1 MRPLKIS
8 LTLIL
13 VGLMLWLTL
22 PARSS
27 APSDRS
33 MPPQVLMK
41 LHPALAKQLLSEPN
55 APVRVQIVMREQVA
69 LAAAD
74 RAGLVAHLQARAE
87 RSQAGVRA
95 LLTTLHASD
104 VRPLWINNS
113 IAARLDRVGVLA
125 VAERADVALIKL
137 DQLRQWV
144 APLKV
149 QSPIDDFQS
158 PASIEWG
165 LIQIHADQVWSAL
178 GITGTG
184 VVVANMDTGVDW
196 QHPALR
202 ANYRGLSPKGLV
214 NHTGNWID
222 TTNEATIY
230 PFDGFGHG
238 THTLGTLAG
247 QGGIGVAPGA
257 RWIAVRVL
265 NSQGYGLDSWIH
277 AGFQWILAPNGQADL
292 APDILNNSWGNNLGG
307 VEEFRPDVQL
317 LNAAGIFTVFSNGNA
332 GPGGGTVGS
341 PASFPESFSVGA
353 TDHYDQ
359 LALFSSRGPSP
370 FDVIKPDVSAP
381 GVGVLSS
388 IPGGVYVRADGT
400 SMAAPHVA
408 GTAALMYSA
417 RPDLTIA
424 AARFALTSTTTR
436 PTTDTYPNNLYGWG
450 RIDAFR
456 AVLAVAQTGF
466 LSGTITRQDN
476 AAPIEWAT
484 VAAQSDVNALAITT
498 TNVHGHYQ
506 LPLSAAHYT
515 VTVAAFG
522 YQPQAQAN
530 IVVLTDTVT
539 RRDYVLTPLPQGQL
553 KGRLLNV
560 TGTQLV
566 SGTLFIGGAP
576 LSQVVSGSF
585 SLDLPVGVHTLEV
598 RAPRHRIVS
607 ATVTIKANETLD
619 QDFVLPDAPTIL
631 LIDGGRWYNDPA
643 GLYFRQALADA
654 RYQYDTWPVIDPL
667 VNRPV
672 TRTLRT
678 YDTVIWSA
686 PLDSPGYIGADGVIS
701 DFLDTG
707 GHLLLSGQDVAYFD
721 GWWTPSLYFDQQL
734 LAGYVADD
742 APARA
747 LTGQNHYAG
756 QTITIAGG
764 DGADDQALPDVIR
777 SLAPQITQNA
787 FEYASDSLGAP
798 GILGAQTIDRCRP
811 YRAAYLAFGF
821 QGINDRQA
829 RADVLTRTLAA
840 LDRPPLQQVY
850 AFDADTTPLVG
861 PPGTIVTRAL
871 TLYNFDEVAAHTPMT
886 LTVDSAWPITFTPTS
901 VDFASCAQQTMIV
914 TAAIPLTAPTG
925 ALNPIVIHAR
935 PPSALAAIST
945 TLTVKAPG
953 AVLLVEDDR
962 WYSMEAAYRAGLEAS
977 AVPYDVWRVPTNW
990 SGFEPSAPDID
1001 RLRWYPSAIWFTGY
1015 DWYQTLT
1022 AKNEQTLRQFAAE
1035 GGRFALSSQ
1044 DYLSERGFNAF
1055 GREVLGV
1062 LAFSE
1067 DVVARQASGPHGSR
1081 FAGLNRAALSWPY
1094 RNYSDALAPQPGASV
1109 ELIGQHGWPIALSNA
1124 YGAGRALFMAFG
1136 WEGFAPEQQ
1145 STAMHGVISALSW
1158 LGSSTVQFDREVAVL
1173 GEPLTLTIRAV
1184 NDGPRVIDQAA
1195 LTATLPISLAG
1206 LGDPLVVWQGA
1217 LQPGEVVTQVLTVT
1231 PTASG
1236 AISLPVVFHDL
1247 DHQLAFTSLAQVAV
1261 DVPVIEV
1268 QLSPSASP
1276 VTPHQVVT
1284 WTLTA
1289 HNRGADWPTGVITGL
1304 LPFEQFA
1311 IDDTVTATLGT
1322 ATHLSGTVTWR
1333 GALLADQSI
1342 TVTYQLTTPFDVENQ
1357 VLYGSAAVIADAG
1370 VWHTGA
1376 WLTLLPRRAY
1386 LPIVRK

>member
-1 MRPLKIS
+1 VINFNDD
-8 LTLIL
+8 I
-13 VGLMLWLTL
+13 G
-22 PARSS
+22 
-27 APSDRS
+27 
-33 MPPQVLMK
+33 
-41 LHPALAKQLLSEPN
+41 
-55 APVRVQIVMREQVA
+55 VM
-69 LAAAD
+69 
-74 RAGLVAHLQARAE
+74 
-87 RSQAGVRA
+87 
-95 LLTTLHASD
+95 
-104 VRPLWINNS
+104 
-113 IAARLDRVGVLA
+113 
-125 VAERADVALIKL
+125 
-137 DQLRQWV
+137 
-144 APLKV
+144 
-149 QSPIDDFQS
+149 
-158 PASIEWG
+158 
-165 LIQIHADQVWSAL
+165 
-178 GITGTG
+178 
-184 VVVANMDTGVDW
+184 
-196 QHPALR
+196 
-202 ANYRGLSPKGLV
+202 
-214 NHTGNWID
+214 
-222 TTNEATIY
+222 
-230 PFDGFGHG
+230 
-238 THTLGTLAG
+238 GTLAG
-247 QGGIGVAPGA
+247 QDGIGVAPGA
-257 RWIAVRVL
+257 KWIAVRVL

-277 AGFQWILAPNGQADL
+277 AGFQWILAPNGDPAL
-292 APDILNNSWGNNLGG
+292 APDVLSNSWGNNLGG

-332 GPGGGTVGS
+332 GPGSGTVGS

-353 TDHYDQ
+353 TDQYDH

-388 IPGGVYVRADGT
+388 IPGGVYVRANGT

-424 AARFALTSTTTR
+424 AARFALTSTVTR

-450 RIDAFR
+450 RIDAYR

-476 AAPIEWAT
+476 GTPLEWAT
-484 VAAQSDVNALAITT
+484 VTAQSDVNGLAAVT
-498 TNVHGHYQ
+498 TNARGDYQ

-515 VTVAAFG
+515 VTVSAFG
-522 YQPQAQAN
+522 YQPQTQAN
-530 IVVLTDTVT
+530 IVVLTNTVT
-539 RRDYVLTPLPQGQL
+539 RRDFTLTPLPQGQL

-566 SGTLFIGGAP
+566 SGTLFVGGAP

-585 SLDLPVGVHTLEV
+585 SLDLPIGTHTLEV
-598 RAPRHRIVS
+598 RAPYHRIVA
-607 ATVTIKANETLD
+607 ATVTIKANETLN

-631 LIDGGRWYNDPA
+631 LVDGGRWYNDAA
-643 GLYFRQALADA
+643 GNYFRQALDEA
-654 RYQYDTWPVIDPL
+654 RYQYDTWPVIDPQA
-667 VNRPV
+667 NRPA
-672 TRTLRT
+672 TQTLRA

-686 PLDSPGYIGADGVIS
+686 PLDSPGYIGADDVIS
-701 DFLDTG
+701 DFLGTG

-721 GWWTPSLYFDQQL
+721 GWWTPSLYFERQL

-742 APARA
+742 APART
-747 LTGQNHYAG
+747 LTGENFYAG

-787 FEYASDSLGAP
+787 FDYAPDS
-798 GILGAQTIDRCRP
+798 LGAQTIDRCRP

-829 RADVLTRTLAA
+829 RVDVLTRTLAA
-840 LDRPPLQQVY
+840 LGRSPLQEVY
-850 AFDADTTPLVG
+850 ALDADTTPLVG

-871 TLYNFDEVAAHTPMT
+871 TLYNFDEVAAHTPLT
-886 LTVDSAWPITFTPTS
+886 LTVDSAWPVTFTPAS
-901 VDFASCAQQTMIV
+901 IDLASCAQQTMII
-914 TAAIPLTAPTG
+914 TAAIPLTAPIG

-935 PPSALAAIST
+935 PPSAPAAIST

-953 AVLLVEDDR
+953 AVLLIEDDR
-962 WYSMEAAYRAGLEAS
+962 WYPVDAAYRAGLA
-977 AVPYDVWRVPTNW
+977 ANGVPYDVWRVPTNW
-990 SGFEPSAPDID
+990 AGFEPAAPDIE
-1001 RLRWYPSAIWFTGY
+1001 RLRWYPAAIWFTGY

-1067 DVVARQASGPHGSR
+1067 DVVARQASGPSGSR

-1094 RNYSDALAPQPGASV
+1094 RNYSDALAPQPGARV

-1145 STAMHGVISALSW
+1145 AAALQGVISALAW
-1158 LGSSTVQFDREVAVL
+1158 LGSSTVQFDREVAQL
-1173 GEPLTLTIRAV
+1173 DEPLTVTIRAV
-1184 NDGPRVIDQAA
+1184 NDGPRLIEHAA

-1206 LGDPLVVWQGA
+1206 PGGPLVTWQGA

-1236 AISLPVVFHDL
+1236 AISLPVVFHDV

-1261 DVPVIEV
+1261 EVPAIEV

-1276 VTPHQVVT
+1276 VTPYQIVT

-1304 LPFEQFA
+1304 LPFDQFA
-1311 IDDTVTATLGT
+1311 IEDTVTATLGM
-1322 ATHLSGTVTWR
+1322 ATHLSGTVAWQ
-1333 GALLADQSI
+1333 GALLAGQSV
-1342 TVTYQLTTPFDVENQ
+1342 TVTYQLTTPFDLENQ